1 MTTPDLVIANGRIV
15 DGCGN
20 PWYYGDVAVRGDRIA
35 AIGAA
40 GALRGR
46 AVVDAGGRYVA
57 PGSSTRTR
65 TPTSPSCSIL
75 GRIPRC
81 GRGSPL
87 TSRATAACRRRRSAR
102 LTATRR
108 CTTGRTTGTSAGS
121 PGTGRSFR
129 QYLKALELAG
139 RAINIAPLVGH
150 GALRLA
156 VMGLA
161 ERPAGE
167 KELARMERLLDAA
180 LRAGAHGLSTGL
192 VYPPG
197 CYAGTDE
204 LVRLCRVVGRH
215 QAMYTTHV
223 RGERETILEAVA
235 EALAIGRECGVAVEV
250 SHNAP
255 KWGAREDAGANLAL
269 IEEARRDGLDVTTDN
284 DVHTDLAPRL
294 SRALPQPV
302 LDLGHEA
309 LMALL
314 GDPGQRENLR
324 RAIAEDVLPGAGYT
338 GLVRHGRFDRI
349 VILHAGRHPELRGR
363 SVADIA
369 ADRGSGAAGHVP
381 RPHRGGGRP
390 DRRDLRLRRRARH
403 PGASA
408 QPAGDGVVRR
418 PGDAA
423 GGDLDDPALYWPCS
437 YGEYPGVLERYVR
450 DEPVLRLEEAI
461 RKMTSFPAQRFGLL
475 DRGVLRPG
483 LRADVVVF
491 DLDKVRDRAT
501 NLYPHAYPVR
511 EHPAPAPRRPGLG
524 AGQRRTGDRR
534 RRAHGGLA
542 RARAAAALTVT
553 PSAVPER
560 TKRPRPS
567 RRRLS
572 RCTWT

>member
-57 PGSSTRTR
+57 PGFVDPHTHSDI
-65 TPTSPSCSIL
+65 SIL
-75 GRIPRC
+75 QYPRADSVVRQGVTTHVTGNC
-81 GRGSPL
+81 GMSPAPL
-87 TSRATAACRRRRSAR
+87 SAAHRDEALHNWAHYWDISGVAWDW
-102 LTATRR
+102 T
-108 CTTGRTTGTSAGS
+108 
-121 PGTGRSFR
+121 SFR

-139 RAINIAPLVGH
+139 GAINIAPLVGH

-161 ERPAGE
+161 QRPAGE

-204 LVRLCRVVGRH
+204 LVRLCRVVGRY
-215 QAMYTTHV
+215 QAMYTTHI

-235 EALAIGRECGVAVEV
+235 EALTIGRECGVAVEV

-314 GDPGQRENLR
+314 GDPRERDDLR
-324 RAIAEDVLPGAGYT
+324 RAIADDVLPGAGYT

-369 ADRGSGAAGHVP
+369 ADRGSAPLDTYLDLIVEEDDQIVGIFDYV
-381 RPHRGGGRP
+381 
-390 DRRDLRLRRRARH
+390 DERDIRALLRSPLAMV
-403 PGASA
+403 SS
-408 QPAGDGVVRR
+408 DGLVMPPVET
-418 PGDAA
+418 
-423 GGDLDDPALYWPCS
+423 LDDPALYWPCS

-501 NLYPHAYPVR
+501 NLYPHAYPFENIPHRHPEGLDWVLVNGEPVIAEG
-511 EHPAPAPRRPGLG
+511 EHTGALPGRVL
-524 AGQRRTGDRR
+524 RR
-534 RRAHGGLA
+534 R
-542 RARAAAALTVT
+542 
-553 PSAVPER
+553 
-560 TKRPRPS
+560 
-567 RRRLS
+567 
-572 RCTWT
+572 